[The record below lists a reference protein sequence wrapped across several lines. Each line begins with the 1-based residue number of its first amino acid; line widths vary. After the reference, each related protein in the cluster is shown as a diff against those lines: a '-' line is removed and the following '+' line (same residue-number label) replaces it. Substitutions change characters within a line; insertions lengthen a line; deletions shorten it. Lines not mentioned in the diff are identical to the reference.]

1 MVRYPQGHKE
11 KTREQIVGAA
21 ARAFR
26 EEGVAGVSVP
36 ELMGRAGLTHGGFYA
51 HFRNK
56 DQLVAE
62 ACRIALRESSG
73 RLIETAR
80 QAPGDERLAAFIRAY
95 ASRTHRDDPGTGC
108 VLPALAAELARH
120 EAPEVR
126 AAFTESFN
134 ESIAT
139 LARALPED
147 GTDRTDRA
155 LALMSGLAG
164 AVMLSRAVDD
174 PALSDRILQSARD
187 VFTAAF
193 TESSPKTPPA
203 TS

>member
-11 KTREQIVGAA
+11 KTREQIVSAA

-36 ELMGRAGLTHGGFYA
+36 DLMGRAGLTHGGFYA

-62 ACRIALRESSG
+62 ACRCALRESSA
-73 RLIETAR
+73 RLIATAR
-80 QAPGDERLAAFIRAY
+80 KAPPGERLAAFIHAY
-95 ASRTHRDDPGTGC
+95 ASPAHRDDPGVGC
-108 VLPALAAELARH
+108 VLPALAAELGRH
-120 EAPEVR
+120 DAPEVR
-126 AAFTESFN
+126 AAFTESFG

-147 GTDRTDRA
+147 AGANRTDRA

-164 AVMLSRAVDD
+164 AVMLARAVDD
-174 PALSDRILQSARD
+174 PALSDRILQASAD

-193 TESSPKTPPA
+193 AGEPPKPV
-203 TS
+203 S

>member
-1 MVRYPQGHKE
+1 MVRYPAGHKE
-11 KTREQIVGAA
+11 RTREQIVSAA

-26 EEGVAGVSVP
+26 EQGVDGVSVP

-62 ACRIALRESSG
+62 ACRSALADSTG

-80 QAPGDERLAAFIRAY
+80 KAPPGDRLAAFIRAY
-95 ASRTHRDDPGTGC
+95 ASPAHRDDPGAGC
-108 VLPALAAELARH
+108 IMPALAAELGRH
-120 EAPEVR
+120 DAPEVR
-126 AAFTESFN
+126 AAFTDSFN
-134 ESIAT
+134 QGIEK
-139 LARALPED
+139 LARALPDD

-164 AVMLSRAVDD
+164 AVMLARAVDD
-174 PALSDRILQSARD
+174 SALSDRILQSARE

-193 TESSPKTPPA
+193 AEPRGG
-203 TS
+203 

>member
-1 MVRYPQGHKE
+1 MVRYPAGHKE
-11 KTREQIVGAA
+11 KTREQIVSAA

-26 EEGVAGVSVP
+26 EQGVAGVSVP

-62 ACRIALRESSG
+62 ACRAALADSTG
-73 RLIETAR
+73 RLIDHAR
-80 QAPGDERLAAFIRAY
+80 KAPPGERLAAFIRAY
-95 ASRTHRDDPGTGC
+95 ASPAHRDDPGAGC
-108 VLPALAAELARH
+108 IMPALAAELARH
-120 EAPEVR
+120 DAPEVR

-134 ESIAT
+134 EGIQK
-139 LARALPED
+139 LARALPDD

-174 PALSDRILQSARD
+174 SALSDRILQAAID

-193 TESSPKTPPA
+193 AESGGV
-203 TS
+203 

>member
-1 MVRYPQGHKE
+1 MVRYPAGHKE
-11 KTREQIVGAA
+11 KTREQIVTAA

-26 EEGVAGVSVP
+26 EQGVAGVSVP

-56 DQLVAE
+56 DHLVAE
-62 ACRIALRESSG
+62 ACRCAMKESSAQLT
-73 RLIETAR
+73 RTAR
-80 QAPGDERLAAFIRAY
+80 QAPPGERLAAFIHAY
-95 ASRTHRDDPGTGC
+95 ASAAHRDEPGGGC
-108 VLPALAAELARH
+108 VLPVLAAEVSRH

-134 ESIAT
+134 DSIAT
-139 LARALPED
+139 LAAALPEE
-147 GTDRTDRA
+147 GGDRTDRA

-174 PALSDRILQSARD
+174 SALSDRILQSARD

-193 TESSPKTPPA
+193 AGDPPEPASS
-203 TS
+203 

>member
-1 MVRYPQGHKE
+1 MVRYPAGHKE
-11 KTREQIVGAA
+11 RTREQIVSAA

-62 ACRIALRESSG
+62 ACRCAMKESSA
-73 RLIETAR
+73 RLIATAR
-80 QAPGDERLAAFIRAY
+80 QAPREERLAAFISAY
-95 ASRTHRDDPGTGC
+95 ASPAHRDEPGGGC
-108 VLPALAAELARH
+108 VLPALAAEVSRN
-120 EAPEVR
+120 APEVR

-164 AVMLSRAVDD
+164 AVMLSRAIDD

-193 TESSPKTPPA
+193 AVAPDP

>member
-1 MVRYPQGHKE
+1 MVRYPRGHKE
-11 KTREQIVGAA
+11 KTREQIVSAA

-62 ACRIALRESSG
+62 ACRCALKESST

-80 QAPGDERLAAFIRAY
+80 RAPPGERLAAFIRAY
-95 ASRTHRDDPGTGC
+95 ASSAHRDDPGGGC
-108 VLPALAAELARH
+108 IMPALAAELGRH
-120 EAPEVR
+120 DAPEVR
-126 AAFTESFN
+126 AAFTESFS

-139 LARALPED
+139 LARALPEEE
-147 GTDRTDRA
+147 GSDRTDRA

-164 AVMLSRAVDD
+164 AVMLARAVDD
-174 PALSDRILQSARD
+174 PALSDRILQASRD
-187 VFTAAF
+187 VLTAAL
-193 TESSPKTPPA
+193 TGE
-203 TS
+203 

>member
-1 MVRYPQGHKE
+1 MVRYPGGHKE
-11 KTREQIVGAA
+11 KTREQIVSAA

-26 EEGVAGVSVP
+26 EEGVAGVSVG

-51 HFRNK
+51 HFRSK

-62 ACRIALRESSG
+62 ACRCALRESST
-73 RLIETAR
+73 RLIEAAR
-80 QAPGDERLAAFIRAY
+80 KAPPEERLAAFIRAY
-95 ASRTHRDDPGTGC
+95 ASAAHRDDPGGGC
-108 VLPALAAELARH
+108 IMPALAAELGRH
-120 EAPEVR
+120 DAPEVR

-134 ESIAT
+134 ERVAM

-174 PALSDRILQSARD
+174 RVLSDRILQASRD

-193 TESSPKTPPA
+193 A
-203 TS
+203 NG

>member
-1 MVRYPQGHKE
+1 MVRYPSGHKE
-11 KTREQIVGAA
+11 KTREQIVSAA

-56 DQLVAE
+56 EQLVAE
-62 ACRIALRESSG
+62 ACRCAMKESSA

-80 QAPGDERLAAFIRAY
+80 KAPPGERLAAFIRAY
-95 ASRTHRDDPGTGC
+95 ASPAHRDEPGGGC
-108 VLPALAAELARH
+108 MLPALAAEVSRH
-120 EAPEVR
+120 GPGEVR

-139 LARALPED
+139 LARALPDD
-147 GTDRTDRA
+147 GTDRTERA

-174 PALSDRILQSARD
+174 SAVSDRILQSARD

-193 TESSPKTPPA
+193 TEKA
-203 TS
+203 GD

>member
-11 KTREQIVGAA
+11 KTREQIVSAA

-62 ACRIALRESSG
+62 ACRTALRESSA

-80 QAPGDERLAAFIRAY
+80 QAPREERLAAFIRAY

-108 VLPALAAELARH
+108 VLPALAAELGRH
-120 EAPEVR
+120 DAPEVR

-174 PALSDRILQSARD
+174 PGLSDRILQAARD

-193 TESSPKTPPA
+193 AEVKSDTPPL

>member
-1 MVRYPQGHKE
+1 MVRYPGGHKE
-11 KTREQIVGAA
+11 KTREQIVSAA

-26 EEGVAGVSVP
+26 EEGVAGVSVG

-51 HFRNK
+51 HFRSK

-62 ACRIALRESSG
+62 ACRSAMQESSG

-80 QAPGDERLAAFIRAY
+80 RAPPGERLAAFIRAY
-95 ASRTHRDDPGTGC
+95 ASPAHRDEPGGGC
-108 VLPALAAELARH
+108 VLPALAAELGRH
-120 EAPEVR
+120 DAPEVR
-126 AAFTESFN
+126 AAFTEGFN
-134 ESIAT
+134 ESIAM
-139 LARALPED
+139 LARALPEGD
-147 GTDRTDRA
+147 ADRTDRA

-174 PALSDRILQSARD
+174 PALSDRILQASRD

-193 TESSPKTPPA
+193 A
-203 TS
+203 DG

>member
-1 MVRYPQGHKE
+1 MVRYPAGHKE
-11 KTREQIVGAA
+11 RTREQIVSAA

-26 EEGVAGVSVP
+26 EQGVDGVSVP
-36 ELMGRAGLTHGGFYA
+36 EVMGRAGLTHGGFYA

-62 ACRIALRESSG
+62 ACRCAMQESSA
-73 RLIETAR
+73 RLIAAAR
-80 QAPGDERLAAFIRAY
+80 RAPPPERLAAFIRAY
-95 ASRTHRDDPGTGC
+95 ASPDHRDEPGGGC
-108 VLPALAAELARH
+108 VLPVLSAEVSRT
-120 EAPEVR
+120 EAPVVR

-193 TESSPKTPPA
+193 ADAPPA
-203 TS
+203 S

>member
-1 MVRYPQGHKE
+1 MVRYPAGHKE
-11 KTREQIVGAA
+11 RTREQIVGAA

-62 ACRIALRESSG
+62 ACRCALRESSA
-73 RLIETAR
+73 RLMETAR
-80 QAPGDERLAAFIRAY
+80 QAPPGERLAAFIRAY
-95 ASRTHRDDPGTGC
+95 ASRTHRDEPGGGC
-108 VLPALAAELARH
+108 VLPALAAELGRH
-120 EAPEVR
+120 APEVR
-126 AAFTESFN
+126 AAFTESFTG
-134 ESIAT
+134 SIDT

-187 VFTAAF
+187 VFIAAF
-193 TESSPKTPPA
+193 AERIEEPP
-203 TS
+203 SVIS